1 MYAKGLNTMPD
12 GSCRTI
18 KYQYQKNSISNFES
32 QGSFGATGVI
42 RKMLDKGKETE
53 NALASKQAS
62 KDRSA
67 ASRKE
72 WIYTI
77 ATRCIGCGLKLSHKH
92 IKARACPIWG

>member
-1 MYAKGLNTMPD
+1 MYAKGLKTMPD

-62 KDRSA
+62 KQGS
-67 ASRKE
+67 E
-72 WIYTI
+72 
-77 ATRCIGCGLKLSHKH
+77 CGK
-92 IKARACPIWG
+92 P